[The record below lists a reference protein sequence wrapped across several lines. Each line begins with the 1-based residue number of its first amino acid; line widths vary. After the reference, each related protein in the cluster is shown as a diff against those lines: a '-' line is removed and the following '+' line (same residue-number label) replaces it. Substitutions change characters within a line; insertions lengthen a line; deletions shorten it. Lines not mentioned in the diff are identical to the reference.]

1 MILVVVSEL
10 EVLVVWLVVLGDTV
24 DEYSI
29 NVLDVHIPVYVPPC
43 VSDRVN
49 VTCMV
54 VVVGS
59 CDWYVVVQGVLV
71 VW

>member
-1 MILVVVSEL
+1 MNVVVVGGL
-10 EVLVVWLVVLGDTV
+10 EMLVVWLVVLGDTV

-29 NVLDVHIPVYVPPC
+29 DVLDVHIPVFVPPC
-43 VSDRVN
+43 VSDRVD

-59 CDWYVVVQGVLV
+59 CDW
-71 VW
+71 